1 MGKQAPAGLVP
12 RPRRAAAAVPP
23 DGARETA
30 LLALLE
36 IERIVRECR
45 REDQLALVMT
55 HETQKVLRCR
65 QCFLLGLDARSRAVV
80 TSATGLA
87 HVDRGVPLIQS
98 VEARV
103 ARIRRQQALAAI
115 EVIDLTG
122 EPHLEGDTLAVY
134 PFLHWLWVPLADPA
148 GADLGGLL
156 LARESSWREFEVTIA
171 ARLAGAYGHAL
182 AALRNAPR
190 RLKGRIHSAHRLI
203 VLAALALAALAIP
216 VPMSALAPLEVVAR
230 DAFVV
235 TSGADG
241 VIESVEVEP
250 SAEVEAGALLARL
263 VDLTARNRLELAERE
278 VLVAQAKLRKW
289 QQLSFSDARGN
300 HELAIAKAELDTRL
314 AERDWAREQMQR
326 TEIRTPRAGVAVFL
340 DKKSL
345 TGKPVAIG
353 ERIMEVAD
361 PSRVEVRIDLP
372 VADALVLGKGNS
384 VRMFLDSAPLDTL
397 PGSIV
402 RADYKAQPS
411 PANQLVFRATAAIEG
426 AGGPPPRIGV
436 RGIAQVMGDTV
447 PLGYYL
453 FRRPIAALRQW
464 TGI

>member
-12 RPRRAAAAVPP
+12 RPRRPVAGGPAE
-23 DGARETA
+23 GTRETA

-36 IERIVRECR
+36 VERIVRECR

-65 QCFLLGLDARSRAVV
+65 QCFLLGLDSRSRAVV
-80 TSATGLA
+80 RSATGLA
-87 HVDRGVPLIQS
+87 SVDRGVPLIQS
-98 VEARV
+98 VEARIAGV
-103 ARIRRQQALAAI
+103 RRQRAVAAI
-115 EVIDLTG
+115 EVVDLTR
-122 EPHLEGDTLAVY
+122 EPHPEGDALSVY

-148 GADLGGLL
+148 GSDLGGLL
-156 LARESSWREFEVTIA
+156 LARESTWRESEVTVA

-190 RLKGRIHSAHRLI
+190 LLRGRIISARRAL
-203 VLAALALAALAIP
+203 VLTALGLAALAIP

-230 DAFVV
+230 DPFIV
-235 TSGADG
+235 TSGAEG

-250 SAEVEAGALLARL
+250 NAEVGAGAVLARL

-326 TEIRTPRAGVAVFL
+326 TEIRTPRAGIAVFL

-345 TGKPVAIG
+345 IGKPVAIG

-402 RADYKAQPS
+402 KADYKAQPS
-411 PANQLVFRATAAIEG
+411 PAGQLVLRATAAIED
-426 AGGPPPRIGV
+426 AGGSPPRIGV